1 MSHIEENWMFKDTI
15 RGLDRVFKTDITPP
29 KLVLVTG
36 PPGSMKSS
44 FVYSIM
50 SKYLNRTGEFGLYS
64 TLEETVS
71 SHLENMESLG
81 IGICE
86 NMQISDFTQL
96 RGTDEEEEIDYLAL
110 TTKMI
115 DHFKETR
122 GDQFSVFGFDSL
134 GALYSLMEETQGMR
148 KKMYHFFQHL
158 RQKELYCFI
167 IMERAIGGESNLL
180 GNEGF
185 LSDGIILLGLRRK
198 QGKLIRYLQIEKMR
212 ATKHSMEMHALEV
225 RGDGLAVLGPIF
237 DQ

>member
-1 MSHIEENWMFKDTI
+1 MFKNTI
-15 RGLDRVFKTDITPP
+15 RGLDRVFKTDIKRP
-29 KLVLVTG
+29 KLILVTG

-44 FVYSIM
+44 FVYTIM
-50 SKYLNRTGEFGLYS
+50 SKHLNHSGEFGLYS

-81 IGICE
+81 IPLCP
-86 NMQISDFTQL
+86 NMQISDFTQI
-96 RGTDEEEEIDYLAL
+96 RENMEGEIDYLAL

-115 DHFKETR
+115 DHFKQTR
-122 GDQFSVFGFDSL
+122 GDEFSCFAFDSL
-134 GALYSLMEETQGMR
+134 GALYSLMEDVKNMR
-148 KKMYHFFQHL
+148 KKMFNFFQHL
-158 RQKELYCFI
+158 RNQNLVNFI
-167 IMERAIGGESNLL
+167 IMERSIGGESQLL

-212 ATKHSMEMHALEV
+212 ATQHSMEMHALEI
-225 RGDGLAVLGPIF
+225 RHDGMVVLGPIF